1 MSSDQIKDVLIKYSR
16 LGKTDKA
23 DYHSYELFYPNELQ
37 YLSAKPQNTLRILE
51 VGTAFGGS
59 LRCWMELYP
68 TAHFYAIDHM
78 PEVIEADVRN
88 DSRLRILKSKQ
99 ADPAVATAF
108 PGVSFDLIIDDGS
121 HQSNDQVATFAML
134 KNRLADGGKYIIEDI
149 YPENAYSPEFKNQ
162 FRVVD
167 LSHSKN
173 RGDDVAFVYE
183 KNVLK
188 NTVP

>member
-1 MSSDQIKDVLIKYSR
+1 MSSDQIKDVLIKYSQ

-23 DYHSYELFYPNELQ
+23 AYHSYEFFYPTELQ
-37 YLSAKPQNTLRILE
+37 YLSAKPQNTLNILE

-68 TAHFYAIDHM
+68 AAHFYAIDHT
-78 PEVIEADVRN
+78 PEVIEADA
-88 DSRLRILKSKQ
+88 L
-99 ADPAVATAF
+99 

-121 HQSNDQVATFAML
+121 HQSVDQIATFAML
-134 KNRLADGGKYIIEDI
+134 ESRLAYGGKYMIEDI
-149 YPENAYSPEFKNQ
+149 YPENVYPPEFKNT

-167 LSHSKN
+167 LSAIKK
-173 RGDDVAFVYE
+173 RGDDVVFVYE

>member
-1 MSSDQIKDVLIKYSR
+1 MSSDQIKDVLIKYSQ
-16 LGKTDKA
+16 LHKTDKA
-23 DYHSYELFYPNELQ
+23 DYHSYEFFYPTELQ
-37 YLSAKPQNTLRILE
+37 YLNAKPQNTLNILE

-88 DSRLRILKSKQ
+88 DSRLRIFKSKQ
-99 ADPAVATAF
+99 ADPSVSNAF

-121 HQSNDQVATFAML
+121 HQSVDQIATFAML
-134 KNRLADGGKYIIEDI
+134 ESRLAYGGKYMIEDI
-149 YPENAYSPEFKNQ
+149 YPENIYPLEFKNK
-162 FRVVD
+162 FRIVD
-167 LSHSKN
+167 LSAIKK
-173 RGDDVAFVYE
+173 RGDDVVFVYE